1 MVTSWSVKPL
11 LSSSAQRSPLN
22 LDVRGGWEGEAS
34 VAFFR
39 AFSQLRVLFCPI
51 FELQPVC
58 CNAVGIR
65 RKEKSVLRCFLGLLD
80 NLKVVLP

>member
-1 MVTSWSVKPL
+1 M
-11 LSSSAQRSPLN
+11 
-22 LDVRGGWEGEAS
+22 
-34 VAFFR
+34 AFFR

-65 RKEKSVLRCFLGLLD
+65 RKEKSVLHCFLGLLD